1 MLCVCCHQNSRHVNN
16 AVQATFDFGTW
27 HAALCC
33 SKWPLL
39 LQLTTHVSAPSRI
52 CSSTKQHTR
61 QTETRAVQLSES
73 PDSSDSGMLDQHTQ
87 HEACLYSTA
96 V

>member
-1 MLCVCCHQNSRHVNN
+1 
-16 AVQATFDFGTW
+16 
-27 HAALCC
+27 
-33 SKWPLL
+33 
-39 LQLTTHVSAPSRI
+39 
-52 CSSTKQHTR
+52 
-61 QTETRAVQLSES
+61 VQLSES